1 MVSVVAAMVAR
12 NREGSRPNDGLK
24 MVGCSRGLRNILKG
38 LFIRTKGRGY
48 RKVRADCVLLNY
60 LPPCHGQSLG
70 LGNMRGHKYIGV
82 GIGRGAWAT
91 ELPRQNVD
99 VKHIITRETSDLTLF
114 VDVDLSFRVIQ
125 TPELDKPG

>member
-1 MVSVVAAMVAR
+1 
-12 NREGSRPNDGLK
+12 
-24 MVGCSRGLRNILKG
+24 
-38 LFIRTKGRGY
+38 
-48 RKVRADCVLLNY
+48 
-60 LPPCHGQSLG
+60 
-70 LGNMRGHKYIGV
+70 MRGHKYIGV